1 MTRTAKRKKGE
12 EDRNKE
18 GRERGTEGGREGAE
32 EETYQEQAGREGRGG
47 KGLRGGEEEGGWD
60 DRDRIPPHP
69 PAKPVGVLV
78 REYKSPGVLNRKFIQ
93 ELNCHPH
100 SV

>member
-32 EETYQEQAGREGRGG
+32 EETGRENGERENIVGSGREI
-47 KGLRGGEEEGGWD
+47 KKILEKLEEE
-60 DRDRIPPHP
+60 
-69 PAKPVGVLV
+69 K
-78 REYKSPGVLNRKFIQ
+78 EYDQHTLYIKIIKRQ
-93 ELNCHPH
+93 T
-100 SV
+100 